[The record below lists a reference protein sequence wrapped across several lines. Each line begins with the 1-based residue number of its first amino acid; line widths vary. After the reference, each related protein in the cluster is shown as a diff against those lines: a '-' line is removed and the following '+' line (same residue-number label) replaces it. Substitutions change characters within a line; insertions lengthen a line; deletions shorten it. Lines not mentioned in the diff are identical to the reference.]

1 MRRGTIV
8 RDTRAAATELGYI
21 FTFLLGVLLLTMFS
35 VWAWDIETNTR
46 LRWNEEAIQA
56 NMDDL
61 AAAVERADEASRLGG
76 NISYAEEV
84 SWRPTEADESLF
96 LLELTD
102 TAIKL
107 IDKSSCAFPRA
118 IRYEDDEPGWVLCMV
133 VCSPFCRAWHAQG
146 RRRAEGLG
154 DGHGDFITAREKH
167 SGRWVREKLIETMLV
182 RSAAIHQPFA
192 RRIAI
197 AI

>member
-107 IDKSSCAFPRA
+107 IDEGGPLDMEVALSGTGAGTHEGRVPLAGVERVC
-118 IRYEDDEPGWVLCMV
+118 V
-133 VCSPFCRAWHAQG
+133 VHENGVTSLSLDRP
-146 RRRAEGLG
+146 
-154 DGHGDFITAREKH
+154 
-167 SGRWVREKLIETMLV
+167 
-182 RSAAIHQPFA
+182 SAVQ
-192 RRIAI
+192 
-197 AI
+197 

>member
-1 MRRGTIV
+1 VRTSTLA

-46 LRWNEEAIQA
+46 LRWNEEAILA

-96 LLELTD
+96 WLELTD
-102 TAIKL
+102 TSL
-107 IDKSSCAFPRA
+107 SLDRP
-118 IRYEDDEPGWVLCMV
+118 
-133 VCSPFCRAWHAQG
+133 
-146 RRRAEGLG
+146 
-154 DGHGDFITAREKH
+154 TA
-167 SGRWVREKLIETMLV
+167 V
-182 RSAAIHQPFA
+182 Q
-192 RRIAI
+192 
-197 AI
+197 